1 LKGFDFK
8 STENVTRYNYSK
20 SLELVIRPNGK
31 LVVELDYSLFVVQN
45 EWFCFYNFL
54 SHSICSLEI
63 DPLLFPFLVC
73 GPVLFSSA
81 QWLLGVVLPNFQNSL
96 FFTMIQGLGWHVPE

>member
-1 LKGFDFK
+1 MKGFDFK

-63 DPLLFPFLVC
+63 DPLLFPFLVS

-81 QWLLGVVLPNFQNSL
+81 QWLLGVVLPNFSKFSIFYYDPGSRL
-96 FFTMIQGLGWHVPE
+96 ACS